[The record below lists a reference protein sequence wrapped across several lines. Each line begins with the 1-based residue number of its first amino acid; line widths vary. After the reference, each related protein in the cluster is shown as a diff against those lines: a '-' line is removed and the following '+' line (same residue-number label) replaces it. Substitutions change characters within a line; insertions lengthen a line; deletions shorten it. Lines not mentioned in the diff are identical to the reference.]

1 MSLPRPLLALVSAA
15 LCLASSGL
23 PPALAQP
30 NDPANTPRLRDVN
43 VPLTEEVQKQ
53 LDALAAG
60 VQAAPQDA
68 VKRADYGL
76 ALTRVGKVREGLVEL
91 RKAAAQAPDE
101 PKVQLMLA
109 RGLWKA
115 GEIDPAIA
123 AALRAAKSPLAS
135 RHDQAEA
142 YRVAG
147 TSAWEAARSAEAEEY
162 FKSGLERE
170 PTNAPLHLSYSSL
183 LLNQRRN
190 AEAYQQLDAAVR
202 DAKEVRVL
210 HQTAQLLGHLGRH
223 EMARVAWNRIVEMT
237 PEDPVALKQAAMH
250 EFRFENYPRTI
261 ELIERSIRLKPGDG
275 EAHLVYAQALL
286 RSHRHEEADR
296 EARLAEKLGAGQDA
310 TATIEEIRIDKANGK

>member
-1 MSLPRPLLALVSAA
+1 MSTRRPVATRAALTAGLFSLVLLAAGPGFA
-15 LCLASSGL
+15 TD
-23 PPALAQP
+23 
-30 NDPANTPRLRDVN
+30 DPANTPRLRDVN
-43 VPLTEEVQKQ
+43 VPLTEDVQKQ
-53 LDALAAG
+53 LDAMAAA
-60 VQAAPQDA
+60 VEAAPQDA

-76 ALTRVGKVREGLVEL
+76 ALTRVGRVREGLVEL

-101 PKVQLMLA
+101 PKVQLALA
-109 RGLWKA
+109 RGLWKG

-147 TSAWEAARSAEAEEY
+147 TSAWEAARSGEAEEY
-162 FKSGLERE
+162 FKKGLERE
-170 PTNAPLHLSYSSL
+170 PNNAPLHLSYSSL
-183 LLNQRRN
+183 LLNQRRT

-202 DAKEVRVL
+202 DAKEVR
-210 HQTAQLLGHLGRH
+210 
-223 EMARVAWNRIVEMT
+223 
-237 PEDPVALKQAAMH
+237 AMH

-261 ELIERSIRLKPGDG
+261 ELIEKSIAQKPSDA

-286 RSHRHEEADR
+286 RSHRYDEADR

-310 TATIEEIRIDKANGK
+310 TAAIEEIRIDRANGK